1 MKALV
6 TGAASGLGKS
16 LAQQLLVEG
25 HSVIGI
31 DRDMAALNAMAAEN
45 RVFAPFF
52 ADLSDLPLLE
62 TQLPQIAGMG
72 PFDLVVLNAG
82 ISATGKFEAI
92 PALAHQK
99 LMAVNTLAPMM
110 MAAAL
115 MRQQAFEANAS
126 LVFVASLSC
135 FTGYPGAASYAAS
148 KDALAIYAKSIA
160 KPFRQKGVRVTTAYP
175 GPIRTPHAARHA
187 PAGSGDKAR
196 MDPDRLAL
204 IILAAARSDKR
215 TVLPGMVAKLTAV
228 AGSLAPRLMTGI
240 MRKVLFEK
248 LDREVW

>member
-16 LAQQLLVEG
+16 LALQLLAAG
-25 HSVIGI
+25 HSVIGV
-31 DRDMAALNAMAAEN
+31 DRDIAALNAMAADHPGLTP
-45 RVFAPFF
+45 VF

-72 PFDLVVLNAG
+72 PFGLVVLNAG
-82 ISATGKFEAI
+82 ISATGRFEAI
-92 PALAHQK
+92 PATAHQK
-99 LMAVNTLAPMM
+99 LMAVNALAPMM
-110 MAAAL
+110 LSAAL
-115 MRQQAFEANAS
+115 LRHKAFETNAS

-160 KPFRQKGVRVTTAYP
+160 KPFRQKGVRVTTVYP

-196 MDPDRLAL
+196 MDPDKLSAL
-204 IILAAARSDKR
+204 ILSAAGSGKR
-215 TVLPGMVAKLTAV
+215 AVLPGMVAKLTAV
-228 AGSLAPRLMTGI
+228 AGSLAPRLLTGI